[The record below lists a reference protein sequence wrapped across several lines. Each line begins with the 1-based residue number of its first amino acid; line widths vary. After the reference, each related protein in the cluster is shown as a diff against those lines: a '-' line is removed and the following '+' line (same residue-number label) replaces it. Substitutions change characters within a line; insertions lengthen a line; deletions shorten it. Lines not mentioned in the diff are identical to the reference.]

1 MQIEY
6 SVYQVIR
13 IQTKWGT
20 IDHLYVFRVCV
31 RVYVCVRAQWQV
43 PLHDRLLTIHW
54 QTQEWVEVSLI

>member
-13 IQTKWGT
+13 TQTQWGT

-31 RVYVCVRAQWQV
+31 RVYVCEGAMASS
-43 PLHDRLLTIHW
+43 LHDRLY
-54 QTQEWVEVSLI
+54 